1 MKKAI
6 FTFAFIGLASA
17 VNAQD
22 TYLNDRITNGS
33 NDLYGTSR
41 YVGMGGALG
50 ALGADISAIGWNPAG
65 IGLMRKNDITMTFG
79 ALWDKNGIKESN
91 KTHGTFDQ
99 AGFVY
104 ACKLGDDSKMKYIN
118 FGFNYQKKLNYN
130 NAFYADN
137 PNLKGLSQMDQFAE
151 LANAKYDTDYN
162 IAGLVVDEKYLS
174 TDGSSYY
181 NKFDGELNCYTQKTW
196 GALHGFDINVSGNY
210 NDRLYWGVTVGIDNL
225 RFRSSTDLYE
235 ENSYIKNPG
244 TPDEV
249 KILGDYSLF
258 NDQIIN
264 GRGMN
269 FKFGTI
275 VRPFEAS
282 PFRLGFTIETP
293 TWYNLRSSTLYSL
306 HDQVDDIR
314 TKEYESC
321 LEYAIRTPWKVR
333 LSAATTIGSKVAMDV
348 DYEYANV
355 QGTSMGYPNDDI
367 DSPSNSLFNTT
378 KDDYMNI
385 HTKENLQGMHT
396 VRAGI
401 EYRPTNA
408 FSLRFGYN
416 YSTCAYKD
424 NVSFDQRMIDSY
436 AMNVSTST
444 SYMKMGATNTLTLG
458 MGYKWKHFYVDLA
471 YKLRNQSADFYAFD
485 SSFTQDGRVF
495 ATEHPELKNVQLDPV
510 NVDLTRHQ
518 LTATVGFKF

>member
-6 FTFAFIGLASA
+6 FTLAFVGLTSTM
-17 VNAQD
+17 NAQD
-22 TYLNDRITNGS
+22 TYLNDRITNSS

-50 ALGADISAIGWNPAG
+50 ALGADISTIGWNPAG
-65 IGLMRKNDITMTFG
+65 IGMMRKNDINMTFG
-79 ALWDKNGIKESN
+79 ALWDKKGIKESS

-104 ACKLGDDSKMKYIN
+104 SCKLGDDSKMKYIN

-151 LANAKYDTDYN
+151 LVNAGYDTDYN
-162 IAGLVVDEKYLS
+162 MAGFVVDENYL
-174 TDGSSYY
+174 TKDGDTYY
-181 NKFDGELNCYTQKTW
+181 NKYGGESNYYTQKTW
-196 GALHGFDINVSGNY
+196 GGLHGFDINISGNV
-210 NDRLYWGVTVGIDNL
+210 NDRAYWGVTVGIDYL
-225 RFRSSTDLYE
+225 RYRSSTDLYE
-235 ENSYIKNPG
+235 KNSCIEGGVTKY
-244 TPDEV
+244 
-249 KILGDYSLF
+249 GDYSLF
-258 NDQIIN
+258 NDQVIN
-264 GRGMN
+264 GCGMN

-275 VRPFEAS
+275 VRPFEES
-282 PFRLGFTIETP
+282 PFRLGFVIETP
-293 TWYNLRSSTLYSL
+293 TWYNLKSSTLYSL
-306 HDQVDDIR
+306 HDQVDNVR
-314 TKEYESC
+314 TKEYESY

-348 DYEYANV
+348 DYEFANV
-355 QGTSMGYPNDDI
+355 NGTSMGYPNDDI

-378 KDDYMNI
+378 KDISMNQQ
-385 HTKENLQGMHT
+385 TKDNLKGMHT

-401 EYRPTNA
+401 EYRATNA
-408 FSLRFGYN
+408 FSLRLGYN

-424 NVSFDQRMIDSY
+424 NITFDQYSLDSY

-458 MGYKWKHFYVDLA
+458 MGYKWKHIYVDLA

-485 SSFTQDGRVF
+485 SSFTQAGSDF
-495 ATEHPELKNVQLDPV
+495 AVAYPELSDVTLDPV

-518 LTATVGFKF
+518 LTATVGIKF